1 MDYLENKI
9 EIFQTQMG
17 TWEKEKAKLIR
28 QLETSQDKLHLIKE
42 NKDREIKDLGKKIDS
57 LGNKLKQQVEKT
69 QDTEHKLF

>member
-1 MDYLENKI
+1 
-9 EIFQTQMG
+9 MG